1 MGNIYRSAR
10 VYFSWRASGRFVK
23 YPCTQALVI
32 FPFIFVIADPQQ
44 PFLSAWKERLQ
55 ALKNVP
61 PVLRIVWQSGPSIVT
76 LGLFFRALVSLIPV
90 STAWVTKLI
99 IDLINAIAHHTE
111 TLSSKLWWLAA
122 AEFTLAILGGVL
134 GRVVDYYDAL
144 LADRYTRHVSIE
156 VMQHASQLDLQ
167 AYENP
172 VFYDRLERA
181 RVQATDRLGMIQS
194 IGRLFQQVVT
204 TVSLSAAILWYSP
217 WLLLILVVCLLPA
230 FLGESHF
237 AFLSYAKN
245 FRQTPARRQLD
256 YLRQLGGSKEAA
268 KELKLFNLS
277 DFFTRRFVAIW
288 NGILDENLALNRK
301 RLIAVSL
308 LSILSTGGYYGA
320 YVWVIFKTVTGA
332 LTLGTLTFLTQAIM
346 SASSNISQI
355 FSTLSSI
362 ADQALFLTDLLAF
375 FEMKPT
381 VASKPNALPAPR
393 PIRQGFEFQNVSF
406 QYPGT
411 ERMILNSL
419 NLRVEPGER
428 IALIG
433 QNGQGKTTI
442 VKLITRLYD
451 PTGGRILLDG
461 VDLRDYQIDDLC
473 SQTGVIFQDFMRYE
487 MTARENIAVGRIE
500 FIGDDRRIHEAAE
513 KSLADGVIEKLGE
526 KYEQMLGRRFEGGVD
541 LSGGEWQKLALA
553 RAYLRDAQV
562 LILDEPTAALDA
574 RAEFEVFQ
582 RFNEL
587 TTGKMA
593 LFISHRFST
602 VRMAERIIV
611 LENGNISEEG
621 SHDQLMAHGGT
632 YADMF
637 ELQAASYR

>member
-1 MGNIYRSAR
+1 M
-10 VYFSWRASGRFVK
+10 
-23 YPCTQALVI
+23 TE
-32 FPFIFVIADPQQ
+32 DPQQ
-44 PFLSAWKERLQ
+44 PFLGAWRERLR

-61 PVLRIVWQSGPSIVT
+61 PVLRIVWESGPSIVT
-76 LGLFFRALVSLIPV
+76 LGIVFRAAVSLIPV

-99 IDLINAIAHHTE
+99 IDMINRIVHHQA
-111 TLSSKLWWLAA
+111 TLTPQLWWLAA
-122 AEFTLAILGGVL
+122 LEFSLAILGGVL
-134 GRVVDYYDAL
+134 GRVVDYYDSV

-156 VMQHASQLDLQ
+156 VMQHASKLDLR
-167 AYENP
+167 AYEDP

-194 IGRLFQQVVT
+194 IGRLFQQAVT
-204 TVSLSAAILWYSP
+204 TVTLSVAILWYSP

-268 KELKLFNLS
+268 KELKLFHLS
-277 DFFTRRFVAIW
+277 DFFTERFVTIW
-288 NGILDENLALNRK
+288 NKILDENLALSRK

-308 LSILSTGGYYGA
+308 LAVLSTGGYYGA
-320 YVWVIFKTVTGA
+320 YLWVIFKTVTGVFSI
-332 LTLGTLTFLTQAIM
+332 GTLTFLTQAIM

-375 FEMKPT
+375 FAMKPT
-381 VASKPNALPAPR
+381 VASKANALPAPR
-393 PIRQGFEFQNVSF
+393 PIKQGFEFQNVSF

-411 ERMILNSL
+411 ERQILKAL

-461 VDLRDYQIDDLC
+461 VDLREYQIEDLC

-487 MTARENIAVGRIE
+487 MTARENIAVGRIDYLT
-500 FIGDDRRIHEAAE
+500 DDQRIHAAAE
-513 KSLADGVIEKLGE
+513 KSLADGVIERLAGG
-526 KYEQMLGRRFEGGVD
+526 YEQMLGRRFEGGVD

-587 TTGKMA
+587 TTGKLA

-611 LENGNISEEG
+611 LENGSISEEG
-621 SHDQLMAHGGT
+621 SHDQLMARGGT
-632 YADMF
+632 YAGMF

>member
-1 MGNIYRSAR
+1 MLA
-10 VYFSWRASGRFVK
+10 
-23 YPCTQALVI
+23 
-32 FPFIFVIADPQQ
+32 
-44 PFLSAWKERLQ
+44 AWKDRLH

-61 PVLRIVWQSGPSIVT
+61 PVLRIVWDSGPSIVI
-76 LGLFFRALVSLIPV
+76 LGLAFRAAVSLIPV

-99 IDLINAIAHHTE
+99 IDLINAIVQHKAS
-111 TLSSKLWWLAA
+111 LSPQLWWLAG
-122 AEFTLAILGGVL
+122 AEFSLAILGGVL
-134 GRVVDYYDAL
+134 GRVVDYYDAR

-194 IGRLFQQVVT
+194 IGRLFQQVIT
-204 TVSLSAAILWYSP
+204 TVSLSAAILWFSP
-217 WLLLILVVCLLPA
+217 WLLLVLIGCLLPA

-277 DFFTRRFVAIW
+277 EFFTSRFTTIW
-288 NGILDENLALNRK
+288 NGILDENLALARK

-308 LSILSTGGYYGA
+308 LSVLSTAGYYGA

-332 LTLGTLTFLTQAIM
+332 FSIGTLTFLTQSIM

-362 ADQALFLTDLLAF
+362 ADQALFLTDLIAF
-375 FEMKPT
+375 FEMKPA

-393 PIRQGFEFQNVSF
+393 AIKQGFEFRDVCFS
-406 QYPGT
+406 YPGT
-411 ERMILNSL
+411 QRQILNRL
-419 NLRVEPGER
+419 NLRIEPGER

-451 PTGGRILLDG
+451 PTGGKVLLDG
-461 VDLRDYQIDDLC
+461 IDLREYQIEDLC
-473 SQTGVIFQDFMRYE
+473 RQTGVIFQDFMRYE
-487 MTARENIAVGRIE
+487 MTARENIAAGRIE
-500 FIGDDRRIHEAAE
+500 FLDDDQRIQSAAE
-513 KSLADGVIEKLGE
+513 KSLADGVISHLAGG
-526 KYEQMLGRRFEGGVD
+526 YEQMLGRRFEGGVD

-582 RFNEL
+582 RFNDL
-587 TTGKMA
+587 TVGKMA

-611 LENGNISEEG
+611 LENGAISEQG
-621 SHDQLMAHGGT
+621 SHSQLMALGGT
-632 YADMF
+632 YAGMF

>member
-1 MGNIYRSAR
+1 
-10 VYFSWRASGRFVK
+10 V
-23 YPCTQALVI
+23 TE
-32 FPFIFVIADPQQ
+32 DPQQ
-44 PFLSAWKERLQ
+44 PFLGAWRERLR

-61 PVLRIVWQSGPSIVT
+61 PVLRIVWESGPSIVT
-76 LGLFFRALVSLIPV
+76 LGIVFRAAVSLIPV

-99 IDLINAIAHHTE
+99 IDMINRIVHHQA
-111 TLSSKLWWLAA
+111 TLTPQLWWLAA
-122 AEFTLAILGGVL
+122 LEFSLAILGGVL
-134 GRVVDYYDAL
+134 GRVVDYYDSV

-156 VMQHASQLDLQ
+156 VMQHASKLDLR
-167 AYENP
+167 AYEDP

-194 IGRLFQQVVT
+194 IGRLFQQAVT
-204 TVSLSAAILWYSP
+204 TVTLSVAILWYSP

-268 KELKLFNLS
+268 KELKLFHLS
-277 DFFTRRFVAIW
+277 DFFTERFVTIW
-288 NGILDENLALNRK
+288 NKILDENLALSRK

-308 LSILSTGGYYGA
+308 LAVLSTGGYYGA
-320 YVWVIFKTVTGA
+320 YLWVIFKTVTGVFSI
-332 LTLGTLTFLTQAIM
+332 GTLTFLTQAIM

-375 FEMKPT
+375 FAMKPT
-381 VASKPNALPAPR
+381 VASKANALPAPR
-393 PIRQGFEFQNVSF
+393 PIKQGFEFQNVSF

-411 ERMILNSL
+411 ERQILKAL

-461 VDLRDYQIDDLC
+461 VDLREYQIEDLC

-487 MTARENIAVGRIE
+487 MTARENIAVGRIDYLT
-500 FIGDDRRIHEAAE
+500 DDQRIHAAAE
-513 KSLADGVIEKLGE
+513 KSLADGVIERLAGG
-526 KYEQMLGRRFEGGVD
+526 YEQMLGRRFEGGVD

-587 TTGKMA
+587 TTGKLA

-611 LENGNISEEG
+611 LENGSISEEG
-621 SHDQLMAHGGT
+621 SHDQLMARGGT
-632 YADMF
+632 YAGMF